1 MKAEP
6 YKKYFWAPVVVN
18 SSFLCLLFLFSM
30 IGAMPETIQPY
41 LAGVGT
47 FLSYLF
53 LFFCAIAPM
62 TGVISGMMGLIE
74 RRRMNGG
81 ILKKRLLSL
90 FLSYILL
97 SFVCAIPCYMILW
110 IYFSNWKRL
119 LNQES
124 FFCYTAMGIF
134 LICSP
139 NW

>member
-18 SSFLCLLFLFSM
+18 SSFLCLIFLFSI

-41 LAGVGT
+41 LSGVGT

-62 TGVISGMMGLIE
+62 IGVISGMMGLIE
-74 RRRMNGG
+74 RRRMNRGT
-81 ILKKRLLSL
+81 LKKRLLSL

-97 SFVCAIPCYMILW
+97 SFVGAIPCYMTLW
-110 IYFSNWKRL
+110 MYFSN
-119 LNQES
+119 
-124 FFCYTAMGIF
+124 
-134 LICSP
+134 
-139 NW
+139 